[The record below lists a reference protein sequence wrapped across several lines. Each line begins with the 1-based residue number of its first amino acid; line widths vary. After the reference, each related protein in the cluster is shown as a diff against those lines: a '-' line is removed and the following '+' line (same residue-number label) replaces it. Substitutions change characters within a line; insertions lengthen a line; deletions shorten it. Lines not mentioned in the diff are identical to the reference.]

1 MRPNSGTL
9 DRVETN
15 FVNTE
20 DQEEFGFDPEALEH
34 LMELLSD
41 MYGDPA
47 MAIVREYIT
56 NAIDSHKKA
65 GQTRPV
71 EVTLPS
77 YLRPFYEIRDFGT
90 GMDEQ
95 EMRNT
100 YVKYGASSK
109 RNSDDFNGTL
119 GIGSKSAFAYSNQ
132 FTVTAYCN
140 GQVVTGI
147 ATRNT
152 ADSDVPV
159 LSITHRGVTDEPN
172 GVRVSIPIK
181 WHEAVITRV
190 HQFCRLLPKGQVL
203 VNGEDLSARD
213 QWTLIASNVLDDAG
227 KKVVIENLYTVPLEF
242 TDGSDVIYM
251 GGVAYPADLGISTHM
266 RPRDR
271 SILAEVSI
279 GAVQFA
285 PSRESLKDRP
295 LTRKVIE
302 FVGNVYKTHAVAV
315 ARDQIKNAASR
326 SEALSLW
333 FDYQSMFADTQT
345 SASVKYGNLEFP
357 RSAWTSKLFPRFA
370 GKDTYNAFRREQIDY
385 RQLDRY
391 LFVSGFDKDGLSSTY
406 KRKARLWAENNGY
419 EFVSEYSF
427 SRYGNDPG
435 RTANTPI
442 CHMVLV
448 NDPKE
453 VTSDPWLAD
462 VNWIT
467 WEEIANTKL
476 PSKPRVSSGGGV
488 SFGGQHFIYDRATGD
503 LVKRFVDPQKDKNL
517 VVISHASEKRKHD
530 MDDHSFCVLLN
541 NYGVMVDK
549 DVTFV
554 CIYEGRIAKFMR
566 DFPNATRKTIDDLRA
581 EIATVRYNALTDD
594 DFLRAAYLG
603 NAGVFW
609 QARLLKLKQNE
620 VLDPDVTFGIIDFT
634 ANDATNLIARVAIH
648 GAHMNLNDKQYADV
662 KARYGQ
668 AEKIVLDKAGVIMQR
683 YPLLN
688 LLSSGRSLTPE
699 TRSAMIEYLND
710 QFTKNG
716 RVNP

>member
-15 FVNTE
+15 FANTE

-41 MYGDPA
+41 MYGDPV

-77 YLRPFYEIRDFGT
+77 HLRPFYEIRDFGT

-190 HQFCRLLPKGQVL
+190 YQFCGLLPKGQVL
-203 VNGEDLSARD
+203 VNGKDLSTRD

-227 KKVVIENLYTVPLEF
+227 KKVVIENLYTVPLEL

-251 GGVAYPADLGISTHM
+251 GGVAYPANLGISTYM
-266 RPRDR
+266 RPRGR

-315 ARDQIKNAASR
+315 ATDQIKNAASR
-326 SEALSLW
+326 SEAISLW
-333 FDYQSMFADTQT
+333 FDYQNMFTDTQT
-345 SASVKYGNLEFP
+345 SASVKYDNLEFP
-357 RSAWTSKLFPRFA
+357 RSAWTGKTFPHFA
-370 GKDTYNAFRREQIDY
+370 GKDTYNSFRRRQIDY
-385 RQLDRY
+385 RRLDQY
-391 LFVSGFDKDGLSSTY
+391 LFVSGFDKDGLSSTH

-419 EFVSEYSF
+419 EFVSEYYF
-427 SRYGNDPG
+427 DRYRDDPSRIIAY
-435 RTANTPI
+435 TPL
-442 CHMVLV
+442 CFMVLV
-448 NDPKE
+448 DDPKE
-453 VTSDPWLAD
+453 ITSDPWLAD

-476 PSKPRVSSGGGV
+476 PSKPRASRGGGGV

-517 VVISHASEKRKHD
+517 VVISHASEKRKHG
-530 MDDHSFCVLLN
+530 MDDHSFCILLN
-541 NYGVMVDK
+541 NYGLVDK

-566 DFPNATRKTIDDLRA
+566 DFPNATRKTIDDLQT
-581 EIATVRYNALTDD
+581 EIATARYNALTDD
-594 DFLRAAYLG
+594 DFLRAAYLDST
-603 NAGVFW
+603 GVFW
-609 QARLLKLKQNE
+609 QIRLLKSKQNE
-620 VLDPDVTFGIIDFT
+620 ILDPDVTFGIDFT
-634 ANDATNLIARVAIH
+634 GNDATNLIARR
-648 GAHMNLNDKQYADV
+648 GAPMPLSDKQYAAI
-662 KARYGQ
+662 KERYRQ
-668 AEKIVLDKAGVIMQR
+668 AEKIVSDKAKVIMQR

-699 TRSAMIEYLND
+699 IQSAMIEYLND

-716 RVNP
+716 KVNP